1 MKHYRTIRVFV
12 IAMAAA
18 LTVGVLNSCGGSP
31 DRTVVTF
38 FMGKVDVHRNGA
50 ALKPSVR
57 MQIYDGDAIS
67 TGPGAFIL
75 LQVADS
81 TVIRIMESST
91 VEMKSILSPKNRELM
106 VEGGKVLSAV
116 KKLGKGHLY
125 SKKTATLTASVRGTE
140 YSVFTKTGESTVAV
154 RRGAV
159 EVKVA
164 GTGRSET
171 VGEGKAFVLTAKG
184 VTRSISAAEDSE
196 LETIS
201 AIPVITGM
209 EGKSE
214 KEIRDIIAPLLGR
227 DGMPEST
234 LVEMKAKYGRNDTV
248 FLYDGRVLT
257 GVILSR
263 GPVYTILTTGGVI
276 TVPEKKIRNTRV
288 Q

>member
-18 LTVGVLNSCGGSP
+18 LTVGVFNSCGGSQ

-38 FMGKVDVHRNGA
+38 FMGKVDVLRNGA
-50 ALKPSVR
+50 VLKPAVK
-57 MQIYDGDAIS
+57 MQINDGDAIS

-81 TVIRIMESST
+81 TVIRIMESSM

-106 VEGGKVLSAV
+106 VKGGKALSAV

-125 SKKTATLTASVRGTE
+125 SVKTATLTASVRGTE
-140 YSVFTKTGESTVAV
+140 YSVYARPGESVVAV

-159 EVKVA
+159 EVTVA

-171 VGEGKAFVLTAKG
+171 VGEGKAFVYTAKG
-184 VTRSISAAEDSE
+184 VTRSISAAEDRE
-196 LETIS
+196 LETI
-201 AIPVITGM
+201 AVVPVITGL